1 MAEAETLNSLFL
13 EELSALDAFAA
24 RREAEGALS
33 LGAEDP
39 DVRRILEAQA
49 FFSARTRAAAQR
61 ATAAAVR
68 RIAAGTL
75 DELLVPAPASMM
87 VECVVGEERVE
98 PAILP
103 RGTLFR
109 AMSAEGKVGL
119 FSMMRPLSILPID
132 VTGARLVEQ
141 SRRLFVRIRLRARRS
156 WKNAATL
163 SFYVRRLDDYRASLA
178 LHDALSRHLTRAFA
192 VAGTDGPEIACRVS
206 FGAPRASALED
217 GDDRGPLARIRSFFH
232 LPEQE
237 LFVQVEVPQT
247 RTAWDTL
254 DLFLELDEEFP
265 TSLSVSNDTFR
276 LHVVPVENTWV
287 DFGEPI
293 LWDGTRTSAP
303 VRSPSPL
310 LEGVEVAGVRGVYKA
325 TDRGLVPILPAALA
339 QDGDTYEIEEGDG
352 VTELRLSID
361 GAFEQP
367 CKVLAEARFS
377 QPVLW
382 SASPGKLALGL
393 QTRHLPGVS
402 FRLVGSMRAPA
413 ESPLA
418 RDPARCLDVLSLR
431 MRPSLGRRDLVGML
445 EILGASGDGAYR
457 GFATLVDELDSR
469 EAPDPARRAGGIRRV
484 YRLAVRQR
492 TPEEAPLVRRL
503 SAEIAALLD
512 AWTEEPVDVEITTR
526 PMAGQRALSGGT
538 KA

>member
-1 MAEAETLNSLFL
+1 MAEANTVNDLFL

-24 RREAEGALS
+24 RRESEGALS
-33 LGAEDP
+33 LGTEDP

-49 FFSARTRAAAQR
+49 FFSARTRAAAKH
-61 ATAAAVR
+61 ATTAAVR

-75 DELLVPAPASMM
+75 DELLVSAPASMM

-98 PAILP
+98 PAVLP
-103 RGTLFR
+103 RGTLLR
-109 AMSAEGKVGL
+109 AVSAEGKVGL
-119 FSMMRPLSILPID
+119 FAMMRPLSIVPID

-141 SRRLFVRIRLRARRS
+141 SRRLFARIRLRARRS
-156 WKNAATL
+156 WKTSATL
-163 SFYVRRLDDYRASLA
+163 SFCVRRLDDYRASLA
-178 LHDALSRHLTRAFA
+178 LHDALSRHLVRAFA
-192 VAGTDGPEIACRVS
+192 VAGPDAPEISCRVS
-206 FGAPRASALED
+206 FGAPRASSIED

-237 LFVQVEVPQT
+237 LFLQVEVPQT
-247 RTAWDTL
+247 RAAWDTL

-265 TSLSVSNDTFR
+265 TSLSISNDTFR
-276 LHVVPVENTWV
+276 LHVVPVENAWV
-287 DFGEPI
+287 DFAEPI
-293 LWDGTRTSAP
+293 LWDGTRETAP

-310 LEGVEVAGVRGVYKA
+310 LEGVEASGVRGVYKA
-325 TDRGLVPILPAALA
+325 SDRGLVPLMPAALA
-339 QDGDTYEIEEGDG
+339 QDGDTYEIEEGG
-352 VTELRLSID
+352 GTTELRLSID
-361 GAFEQP
+361 GAFESP
-367 CKVLAEARFS
+367 SKVLAEARFS

-382 SASPGKLALGL
+382 SASPGKLTLGL

-402 FRLVGSMRAPA
+402 FRLVGNMRAPS

-418 RDPARCLDVLSLR
+418 RDPERCLDVLSLR
-431 MRPSLGRRDLVGML
+431 MRPSLGRRDLVGLL

-457 GFATLVDELDSR
+457 GFATLVDELESR

-492 TPEEAPLVRRL
+492 SPEEAPLVRML
-503 SAEIAALLD
+503 SAQIAALLD

-526 PMAGQRALSGGT
+526 PVTSQRMLAGG
-538 KA
+538 KP

>member
-1 MAEAETLNSLFL
+1 MAEAETLNALFL

-75 DELLVPAPASMM
+75 DELLVSSPASMM
-87 VECVVGEERVE
+87 VECVASEERVE

-103 RGTLFR
+103 RGTLLR
-109 AMSAEGKVGL
+109 AVSAEGKVGL
-119 FSMMRPLSILPID
+119 FSMMRPLPILPID
-132 VTGARLVEQ
+132 VAGARLVEQ
-141 SRRLFVRIRLRARRS
+141 NRRLYVRIRLRARRS
-156 WKNAATL
+156 WKNPAAL

-178 LHDALSRHLTRAFA
+178 LHDALSRHLVRAFA
-192 VAGTDGPEIACRVS
+192 VATADGPEITCRAS
-206 FGAPRASALED
+206 FGPPRGSALED

-237 LFVQVEVPQT
+237 LFVQVEVPPM
-247 RTAWDTL
+247 RAAWDTL

-276 LHVVPVENTWV
+276 LHVVPVENAWV
-287 DFGEPI
+287 DFAEPI
-293 LWDGTRTSAP
+293 LWDGTRVAAP

-310 LEGVEVAGVRGVYKA
+310 LEGVEPSGVRGVYKA
-325 TDRGLVPILPAALA
+325 TDRGLVPLLPAALA
-339 QDGDTYEIEEGDG
+339 ADGDTYEIEEGDG
-352 VTELRLSID
+352 TTTLRLSID
-361 GAFEQP
+361 GAFEAP
-367 CKVLAEARFS
+367 RKVLAEARFS

-402 FRLVGSMRAPA
+402 FRLVGNMRAPS
-413 ESPLA
+413 ESPLVH
-418 RDPARCLDVLSLR
+418 DPARTLDVLSLR
-431 MRPSLGRRDLVGML
+431 MRPALGRRDLVGML
-445 EILGASGDGAYR
+445 EILGASGDGPYR
-457 GFATLVDELDSR
+457 GFAHLVDELDSR

-484 YRLAVRQR
+484 YKLAVKQR
-492 TPEEAPLVRRL
+492 SPEEAPLVRRL
-503 SAEIAALLD
+503 AAQVAALLD

-526 PMAGQRALSGGT
+526 PVTGQRALAGA
-538 KA
+538 KP